1 MLHAAMR
8 SYVVV
13 VLAALGLA
21 GYFGYR
27 QWTLERRLDE
37 LSRQLGA
44 TQSGDAASAQAPA
57 LSAPEIAPA
66 APSSYAERIRA
77 LETGLAAVRA
87 DIRSLEI
94 ATADLPD
101 KGATDQQI
109 LSVMKEQGAKVMEKQ
124 LSYHRERWLD
134 QRELA
139 LNSFVKRFD
148 LNPQQ
153 NDQLWGLL
161 SGEIDKMID
170 LLKKPESFED
180 PERAAN
186 EWKKML
192 LETDSAAHKILDAQK
207 AVAWDQQ
214 RFVERKTLWP
224 WLPD

>member
-37 LSRQLGA
+37 LARQLGA
-44 TQSGDAASAQAPA
+44 AQSGETVSAQAPA
-57 LSAPEIAPA
+57 PSEGAIAPA
-66 APSSYAERIRA
+66 APSSYAERVHA
-77 LETGLAAVRA
+77 LETGLASARA
-87 DIRSLEI
+87 DIRSLEK
-94 ATADLPD
+94 ATADLPE

-124 LSYHRERWLD
+124 LSYHRDRWLE
-134 QRELA
+134 QREIA
-139 LNSFVKRFD
+139 LNAFVKRLD
-148 LNPQQ
+148 IDQRQ
-153 NDQLWGLL
+153 SDQLWGLL
-161 SGEIDKMID
+161 AGEIDKMID

-186 EWKKML
+186 EWKRML
-192 LETDSAAHKILDAQK
+192 LETDGAAHKVLDPQK
-207 AVAWDQQ
+207 AAAWDQQ
-214 RFVERKTLWP
+214 RLMERKTLWP
-224 WLPD
+224 WLPE